1 MQTAS
6 SAACRRA
13 TIPSSP
19 RTAGRAAEILIMR
32 DVPER
37 LAVRAKAEVLPRS
50 RNQRKS
56 RKKPSGEVPQNR
68 KKNKISKANN
78 RHSNRE
84 PRRTVSR
91 NKPREALNV
100 GKEKARRSRRRAGNC
115 PLTVCRPKTILPR
128 TGHWTCK
135 SCKTITKRLPNRWMR
150 RVRHTCRP

>member
-1 MQTAS
+1 M
-6 SAACRRA
+6 
-13 TIPSSP
+13 SSP

-37 LAVRAKAEVLPRS
+37 LEDRAKAEALLPN
-50 RNQRKS
+50 RNQRKN
-56 RKKPSGEVPQNR
+56 RKNLNGKGPQTEK

-84 PRRTVSR
+84 PRRTVSPS
-91 NKPREALNV
+91 KPKEALNV

-128 TGHWTCK
+128 TELWTYK
-135 SCKTITKRLPNRWMR
+135 SCKTITKRLPNRWMH